1 MSEED
6 TKERAGSPR
15 SKKSLEHLEALV
27 GFNTQN
33 PPRAIDDDGLF
44 AYLRDQLDGFDVDL
58 WDLGDGCLGLHAVRG
73 EPDLLFNF
81 HVDTVPASDDWSS
94 DPFDLRVADG
104 RAVGLGACD
113 IKGASACMLAAVERL
128 DASTD
133 LALLF
138 TSDEEAGSS
147 RCVRHFLTESHGY
160 DGVIVA
166 EPTGAKA
173 VAEHRGIMTAT
184 GHFSGRA
191 GHASDPRALEDN
203 ALHRLTRWADAALAY
218 AEDQQEEQ
226 FRNLNGIRFNIG
238 RIEGGVKPNVIAP
251 EATVR
256 FGFRPRP
263 DQRMEKVFD
272 EICGLANGARA
283 ASPPESENTNSGAGK
298 AARAPVDWEEGFVA
312 PPLPADPDDRGAGR
326 RLADNLGLPVAQ
338 PVDFWTEAA
347 LFSEAG
353 YPTVV
358 FGPGDIAQAHTADE
372 WVALDQLA
380 AVTDAY
386 LDILEVD
393 R

>member
-1 MSEED
+1 MES
-6 TKERAGSPR
+6 KEKEKRADSPR

-33 PPRAIDDDGLF
+33 PPRAISGDRLF
-44 AYLRDQLDGFDVDL
+44 AYLCDQLDGFYLDL

-81 HVDTVPASDDWSS
+81 HVDTVPASDDWST
-94 DPFDLRVADG
+94 DPFDLQVADG

-113 IKGASACMLAAVERL
+113 IKGASACMLAALERL
-128 DASTD
+128 DDSTD
-133 LALLF
+133 VALLF

-147 RCVRHFLTESHGY
+147 RCIRHFLQESHGY

-184 GHFSGRA
+184 GHFTGRA
-191 GHASDPRALEDN
+191 GHASDPRALHDN

-218 AEDQQEEQ
+218 AEDQQEEH
-226 FRNLNGIRFNIG
+226 FRNLDGIRFNIG
-238 RIEGGVKPNVIAP
+238 RIEGGIKPNVIAP

-263 DQRMEKVFD
+263 DQRIEKVFD

-283 ASPPESENTNSGAGK
+283 ARPPETDAVS
-298 AARAPVDWEEGFVA
+298 WEEGFVA

-326 RLADNLGLPVAQ
+326 RLADNLGLPVAA

-380 AVTDAY
+380 AVTDTY
-386 LDILEVD
+386 LDILEAD

>member
-1 MSEED
+1 MENG
-6 TKERAGSPR
+6 ALP
-15 SKKSLEHLEALV
+15 HLKALV
-27 GFNTQN
+27 GFDTQN
-33 PPRAIDDDGLF
+33 PPRAIDGDGLF
-44 AYLRDQLDGFDVDL
+44 AYLRDQLDGFDLDL

-81 HVDTVPASDDWSS
+81 HVDTVPASDDWSH
-94 DPFDLRVADG
+94 DPFDLQVADG

-113 IKGASACMLAAVERL
+113 IKGASACMMAAVEQL
-128 DASTD
+128 DPSVD

-147 RCVRHFLTESHGY
+147 RCVRHFLGENHDY

-184 GHFSGRA
+184 GHFTGRA
-191 GHASDPRALEDN
+191 GHASDPRALHDN
-203 ALHRLTRWADAALAY
+203 ALHHLTRWADAALAY
-218 AEDQQEEQ
+218 AEAQEGET
-226 FRNLNGIRFNIG
+226 FRNLSGIRFNLG

-263 DQRMEKVFD
+263 DQRMETIFD
-272 EICGLANGARA
+272 ELCGLANG
-283 ASPPESENTNSGAGK
+283 GAGE
-298 AARAPVDWEEGFVA
+298 AARAPVKWEEGFVA
-312 PPLPADPDDRGAGR
+312 PPLPAEPDDRGAGR
-326 RLADNLGLPVAQ
+326 RLADNLGLPVAN

-372 WVALDQLA
+372 SVALDQLA
-380 AVTDAY
+380 AVTAAY
-386 LDILEVD
+386 LDILEVH